1 MKFLDNFSRNTNF
14 HLGECYGGIAR
25 LKSAVDNYT
34 QYNKNVVF
42 VNGGDFYQG
51 NIWYTIFKWKVVAQF
66 AQYLKFDAMVNNKFL
81 KNSINHFTTHKNKK
95 TQSYFKNELTI
106 LVTW

>member
-1 MKFLDNFSRNTNF
+1 MKFLDNFSRNINF

-66 AQYLKFDAMVNNKFL
+66 AQYLKFDAMVVNNNLSFEKFQFYTK
-81 KNSINHFTTHKNKK
+81 KNGGK
-95 TQSYFKNELTI
+95 
-106 LVTW
+106 

>member
-66 AQYLKFDAMVNNKFL
+66 AQYLKFDAMVVNNNLSFEKFQFYTK
-81 KNSINHFTTHKNKK
+81 KNGGK
-95 TQSYFKNELTI
+95 
-106 LVTW
+106 